1 MQDGETLGLER
12 TQSATGEEQYVET
25 SRAGREDVATS
36 KPQGSVVIESARTK
50 NGKLSFCKNHKIGTW
65 NVRTMNT
72 GKLDIVKREMERTR
86 VEILGISEIKW
97 TEMGHFQSDEYKVFF
112 SGQDH
117 VRRNGVAIICD
128 KDTSRC
134 VMGYK
139 PISDRIISI
148 RVDGH
153 PIRTRFWNG
162 VFSDETI
169 EQSLM
174 RLLNTSW
181 GMTRGR
187 GITDST
193 LTKWVHA
200 LPRCVPI
207 CNALDNFTCV
217 QSGTS
222 EQHKDLRPSSERRDN
237 TDLSLFLQWL
247 EAHSP
252 FVDCQPEL
260 MVSISTG
267 IVADSSVNCD
277 DVVQVGQTAIAK
289 MMGKT
294 YAKLTLRRKDKV
306 KLFGVMKNTVRVRGE
321 DVVVNPSLLFN
332 RITCILNTS
341 SKLDVFLQYELA
353 PQPPALFVDGQMRKS
368 AKSALGN
375 MVKTMVTCQKAIPD
389 ASIFV
394 LDGGHLVHAVVW
406 SKPATYQEVCETY
419 KSYILSRYNSCV
431 TVVFDGYA
439 GPISTKSAEQKRR
452 ATRCTPADI
461 VIAPSLP
468 TTTSQNEFLGNGGNK
483 TRLINALTPLLEN
496 AGIIVKQAVS
506 DADTLIVE
514 TALQRAMSSQVP
526 VVVVGTDT
534 DILVMLVAR

>member
-1 MQDGETLGLER
+1 MPAEEYRQFTEKGFFTIRLLE
-12 TQSATGEEQYVET
+12 
-25 SRAGREDVATS
+25 
-36 KPQGSVVIESARTK
+36 
-50 NGKLSFCKNHKIGTW
+50 
-65 NVRTMNT
+65 
-72 GKLDIVKREMERTR
+72 
-86 VEILGISEIKW
+86 
-97 TEMGHFQSDEYKVFF
+97 
-112 SGQDH
+112 
-117 VRRNGVAIICD
+117 
-128 KDTSRC
+128 
-134 VMGYK
+134 
-139 PISDRIISI
+139 
-148 RVDGH
+148 
-153 PIRTRFWNG
+153 RFWNG
-162 VFSDETI
+162 VFSDQTI

-174 RLLNTSW
+174 RFLNTSG

-187 GITDST
+187 EITDNT

-207 CNALDNFTCV
+207 CNSLENFTCV
-217 QSGTS
+217 QIGTS

-237 TDLSLFLQWL
+237 TDLSLS
-247 EAHSP
+247 ESP
-252 FVDCQPEL
+252 FDDCQPEL
-260 MVSISTG
+260 MVSISTD

-277 DVVQVGQTAIAK
+277 DAVQVGQTAIAK

-306 KLFGVMKNTVRVRGE
+306 KLFGAMKNTVRVRGE

-341 SKLDVFLQYELA
+341 SELDVFLQYELA

-375 MVKTMVTCQKAIPD
+375 MVKTMVACQKAIPD

-419 KSYILSRYNSCV
+419 KSYILSRYNSGV
-431 TVVFDGYA
+431 TVVFVGYA

-452 ATRCTPADI
+452 ATRCTSADI

-483 TRLINALTPLLEN
+483 TRLIDALTPLLEN
-496 AGIIVKQAVS
+496 ADIIVKHAVS

-514 TALQRAMSSQVP
+514 TALQRATSSQVP

-534 DILVMLVAR
+534 DTLVMLVARSTACMHIYMCCAMGRNSWNCMTSMSSNVNWGQ